1 MDINNINYNNESNN
15 GNNGNRGKFSD
26 RLKKMRID
34 RLKLRKGKSLRLEKK
49 ETFFVRFFRNVLKI
63 FLAMPSVAISVIK
76 TPEKKSINK
85 VNVDSCEVN
94 SINNKRKA
102 VVSYEE
108 KLVNDKENNINQNK
122 VDRRIK
128 VNKIREID
136 VEAIKKQKENYLLE
150 KKKVYQEANENNVKN
165 NEKTFAELK
174 IKENSERVRIEKLQK
189 EIIDLIKKKLVRNIN
204 ELEILQSELYLLK
217 EVNGEDLYL
226 KDCQDQIKEIKKLL
240 SKIKALKEK
249 YDFLKDNVDFEYMLE
264 YGDDLLIDKILEL
277 KDLCSSDDIKHVIS
291 DYKIL
296 DEYKFL
302 YLKIDKLQE
311 DVVKYEDYK
320 NDKSEELKKRDFDFN
335 RLKED
340 VYDVD
345 RDKEGYDRFVKEQE
359 MYLKNLE
366 SKLLNID
373 SHEYVSYKLKGFG
386 QLVKN
391 SFKYMGLLLVN
402 PLKGLIPGIAT
413 QTVVT
418 RNIIHNLYN
427 NLEVQENR
435 KMVYEAID
443 YSSSINI
450 ARNNLDSTL
459 SMVNSTLEDIVRLK
473 AKYMKD
479 FGKYEYSLPGYRD
492 TIKKI
497 NKMENAV
504 LGSKIKIELMQS
516 RMKQKELQNKDKMK
530 RVKKLNSTNN
540 N

>member
-1 MDINNINYNNESNN
+1 M
-15 GNNGNRGKFSD
+15 
-26 RLKKMRID
+26 
-34 RLKLRKGKSLRLEKK
+34 
-49 ETFFVRFFRNVLKI
+49 
-63 FLAMPSVAISVIK
+63 
-76 TPEKKSINK
+76 
-85 VNVDSCEVN
+85 
-94 SINNKRKA
+94 
-102 VVSYEE
+102 
-108 KLVNDKENNINQNK
+108 
-122 VDRRIK
+122 
-128 VNKIREID
+128 
-136 VEAIKKQKENYLLE
+136 
-150 KKKVYQEANENNVKN
+150 
-165 NEKTFAELK
+165 
-174 IKENSERVRIEKLQK
+174 
-189 EIIDLIKKKLVRNIN
+189 
-204 ELEILQSELYLLK
+204 
-217 EVNGEDLYL
+217 
-226 KDCQDQIKEIKKLL
+226 
-240 SKIKALKEK
+240 
-249 YDFLKDNVDFEYMLE
+249 KDNVDFEYMLE

-516 RMKQKELQNKDKMK
+516 RIKQKELQNKDKMK